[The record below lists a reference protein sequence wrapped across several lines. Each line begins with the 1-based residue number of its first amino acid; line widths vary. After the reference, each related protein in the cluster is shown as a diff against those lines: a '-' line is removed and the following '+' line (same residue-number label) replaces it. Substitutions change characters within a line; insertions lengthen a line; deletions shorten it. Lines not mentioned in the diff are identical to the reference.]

1 MQVINV
7 IMRRAKDQVARGF
20 LFRLG
25 WNIISINPLV
35 YNKCKYIL
43 LIGKKRRRRAWRDG
57 KWKGRLGLDGN
68 GAWGWEYIGVTE
80 CVELHCTMKEDI

>member
-43 LIGKKRRRRAWRDG
+43 LIGKKRRGRAEMGREMGG
-57 KWKGRLGLDGN
+57 K
-68 GAWGWEYIGVTE
+68 IGV
-80 CVELHCTMKEDI
+80 